1 MALHPLPVGAQVKP
15 NRTVNTLML
24 LTGSGLD
31 TVGRSGAR
39 TWRRTLRNSFSL
51 VSQSLT
57 LRGRPHRSSLTF
69 AMPRAHGRVP
79 AMASDDELQH
89 SGSATLTGPL
99 VRRLPSIM
107 SPPTPLWYRSFP
119 FSSPFPPYPNPPF
132 STAIG
137 QPFLFLSCIYHQA
150 PQHQRPGYHPR

>member
-1 MALHPLPVGAQVKP
+1 MQVRRVLHPLASRMALHPLPVGSQVKP

-24 LTGSGLD
+24 LHKSG
-31 TVGRSGAR
+31 TRYC
-39 TWRRTLRNSFSL
+39 RTLWRSHLASDIEEFL
-51 VSQSLT
+51 FAGQSLT
-57 LRGRPHRSSLTF
+57 LRGRPHRSNSTF

-89 SGSATLTGPL
+89 SGSATLAGPL

-119 FSSPFPPYPNPPF
+119 FSSPFPPYPKPPF
-132 STAIG
+132 TVCQEMSGA
-137 QPFLFLSCIYHQA
+137 
-150 PQHQRPGYHPR
+150 